1 MQGRIGLRKRALTPV
16 DACASN
22 TAGSVIGNMLVSA
35 GGTLMAASELAKLT
49 GHSAIADHI
58 GEIRSYICRL
68 AAKVDGIGKDEL
80 DWVTLDMALGG
91 GG

>member
-1 MQGRIGLRKRALTPV
+1 
-16 DACASN
+16 
-22 TAGSVIGNMLVSA
+22 
-35 GGTLMAASELAKLT
+35 MAASELAKLT